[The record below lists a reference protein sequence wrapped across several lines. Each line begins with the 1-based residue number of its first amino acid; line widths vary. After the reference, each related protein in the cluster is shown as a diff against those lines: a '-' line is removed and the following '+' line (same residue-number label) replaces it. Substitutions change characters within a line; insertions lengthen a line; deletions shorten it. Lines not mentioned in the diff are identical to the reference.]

1 MKMALLWGCP
11 LLLVAAAFLLGGCS
25 GSSWHSLRYFY
36 TMIWA
41 PDQGEPDFIAVAYL
55 DDQLGGHYNSTT
67 RRAVA
72 YVPWIRNVEKDDPDF
87 WVRNTWR
94 AIRYEQRM
102 KEDLK
107 NLRKIYNQSRG
118 LRIWQHMFGCE
129 LNTDGSKRGFL
140 QFAYN
145 GEDYI
150 NFDRETVTWTAVVVP
165 AQVTKRK
172 WDADLEE
179 CHWLK
184 TYLEEECIDWLQKFL
199 EYGKESLLRREPPM
213 VTVRQKVDYDGLET
227 LLCRAHGFHP
237 KEIDVTWRKDGEVW
251 EQETLRGGV
260 VPNSDGTY
268 HTWLSTKIHPE
279 ARGRYRC
286 HVEHDGLPEPLD
298 FAWEEE
304 LVLPRL
310 WLIVGIVL
318 VAATTL
324 FVPGIVFYFWRRQ
337 RTTKQPTEL
346 HQVSD
351 QL

>member
-1 MKMALLWGCP
+1 M
-11 LLLVAAAFLLGGCS
+11 LLVAAAFLLGGCS

-41 PDQGEPDFIAVAYL
+41 PDQGEPYFIVVAYL

-67 RRAVA
+67 RRAVPR
-72 YVPWIRNVEKDDPDF
+72 VPWIRNVEKDDPLF
-87 WVRNTWR
+87 WDWNTQR
-94 AIRYEQRM
+94 AINVEQRM
-102 KEDLK
+102 KTDLV
-107 NLRKIYNQSRG
+107 NLNSIYNQSRG
-118 LRIWQHMFGCE
+118 LYIWQRMNGCE
-129 LNTDGSKRGFL
+129 LNKDGSKRGFM
-140 QFAYN
+140 QFGYN
-145 GEDYI
+145 GEDYLS
-150 NFDRETVTWTAVVVP
+150 FDKETLTWTAAVVP
-165 AQVTKRK
+165 AQVTKRQ
-172 WDADLEE
+172 WDADRAR
-179 CHWLK
+179 CQRRK
-184 TYLEEECIDWLQKFL
+184 AFLEEECIGLLQKFL
-199 EYGKESLLRREPPM
+199 EYGKESLLRREPPV
-213 VTVRQKVDYDGLET
+213 VTVGRKADFDGLET
-227 LLCRAHGFHP
+227 LLCQAHGFHP
-237 KEIDVTWRKDGEVW
+237 REIDVTWRKDGEVW

-304 LVLPRL
+304 LVLPRM

-337 RTTKQPTEL
+337 RATKQPTEH
-346 HQVSD
+346 HQESD
-351 QL
+351 QLVL